1 MCVGIVP
8 FLLLIF
14 LSFKRSTKSYFDV
27 MSEDKERRPYR
38 GRLAP
43 TPSGYLHEGHVR
55 TFRTAWDRAR
65 SCGGTLVFRMD
76 DLDPARCT
84 EEYAKACIEDMQGM
98 GLDWDEGLD
107 KDGSFG
113 PYEQSRRSELYL
125 NALRT
130 LLELGCIYP
139 CLKTRR
145 EINAAGILDSSGK
158 ENLYPEYFRPDSTSE
173 LPQDF
178 PGNYNWR
185 FRTNWGDWLGYTDI
199 KKAEQSFLVGKDL
212 SDFLVWRKDGV
223 AAYELATVVDDYLM
237 QITEVVRGE
246 DLLVSSARQCLLFDA
261 LGWGRPS
268 FYHCELLLD
277 ADGNKLSKSART
289 LPRLFSTS

>member
-1 MCVGIVP
+1 
-8 FLLLIF
+8 
-14 LSFKRSTKSYFDV
+14 
-27 MSEDKERRPYR
+27 MSEEKAKQGYR

-43 TPSGYLHEGHVR
+43 TPSGFLHQGHVR

-65 SCGGTLVFRMD
+65 SVGGTLVLRMD

-84 EEYAKACIEDMQGM
+84 EEYAQACIEDMQGM

-107 KDGSFG
+107 KGGPFG
-113 PYEQSRRSELYL
+113 PYQQSRRTELYL

-130 LLELGCIYP
+130 LHEVGCIYP

-145 EINAAGILDSSGK
+145 EISAAGILDSSGK
-158 ENLYPEYFRPDSTSE
+158 EYLYPESFRPDYTQK
-173 LPQDF
+173 LPEDF
-178 PGNYNWR
+178 PGKYNWR
-185 FRTNWGDWLGYTDI
+185 FCANWGDKVGFADI
-199 KKAEQSFLVGKDL
+199 KKAEQSFHVGKDL

-223 AAYELATVVDDYLM
+223 AAYELATVVDDHLM

-246 DLLVSSARQCLLFDA
+246 DLLVSSARQCLLLDA
-261 LGWGRPS
+261 LGWVRPT

-289 LPRLFSTS
+289 LPRLFSAS